1 MVKSVASFHH
11 FILVFVVSTERNHGK
26 ISWFSSSK
34 LRLFTFFF
42 SPRKLVK
49 PGNNN
54 PKIEKF
60 GLLVAMPAR
69 IQNNILV
76 MQDS

>member
-1 MVKSVASFHH
+1 MEKS
-11 FILVFVVSTERNHGK
+11 HG
-26 ISWFSSSK
+26 SVLLDWDF
-34 LRLFTFFF
+34 LLLF
-42 SPRKLVK
+42 SPRKPFE

-54 PKIEKF
+54 PKTEKF
-60 GLLVAMPAR
+60 GLLLAIPAR

>member
-1 MVKSVASFHH
+1 MEKSHGSVLLNWD
-11 FILVFVVSTERNHGK
+11 IL
-26 ISWFSSSK
+26 
-34 LRLFTFFF
+34 LFF

-49 PGNNN
+49 PGNIS

-60 GLLVAMPAR
+60 GLLVAIPAR

>member
-1 MVKSVASFHH
+1 MEKS
-11 FILVFVVSTERNHGK
+11 HG
-26 ISWFSSSK
+26 SVLLNWDF
-34 LRLFTFFF
+34 LLFF

-60 GLLVAMPAR
+60 GLLVAIPAG
-69 IQNNILV
+69 IQKNILV
-76 MQDS
+76 MSDS

>member
-1 MVKSVASFHH
+1 MEKS
-11 FILVFVVSTERNHGK
+11 HG
-26 ISWFSSSK
+26 SVLLNEEF
-34 LRLFTFFF
+34 LLFF

-60 GLLVAMPAR
+60 RLLRDVSA
-69 IQNNILV
+69 ILCYV
-76 MQDS
+76 LFEFKGEFAF

>member
-1 MVKSVASFHH
+1 MEKSHGS
-11 FILVFVVSTERNHGK
+11 ILLYRDF
-26 ISWFSSSK
+26 
-34 LRLFTFFF
+34 LLFF

-49 PGNNN
+49 SGNNN

-60 GLLVAMPAR
+60 GLLVAIPAR

>member
-1 MVKSVASFHH
+1 MEKS
-11 FILVFVVSTERNHGK
+11 HG
-26 ISWFSSSK
+26 SVLLNWDF
-34 LRLFTFFF
+34 LLFF

-60 GLLVAMPAR
+60 GLPVATPAG
-69 IQNNILV
+69 IQKIY
-76 MQDS
+76 